1 MTMISH
7 YFTVQWAH
15 GARKTPDD
23 FPTREESW
31 ASIADVA
38 RDILSGEVESVAR
51 VVEIDLDAGVAR
63 DVTDAAFSAAAEL
76 SFDRESE
83 PYAELAREFDRRRLD
98 YCREAADPY
107 WTRVDEAYER
117 ARDARMEGW
126 L

>member
-1 MTMISH
+1 MSMLSH

-31 ASIADVA
+31 ASIAD
-38 RDILSGEVESVAR
+38 
-51 VVEIDLDAGVAR
+51 VAR

-117 ARDARMEGW
+117 ARDARMEAE
-126 L
+126 